1 MTPEQQEF
9 AQLVSEAHAA
19 LQECQN
25 STSSEV
31 WQRACLSATKLLTNS
46 HFPDDFHWFC
56 DRTWAPFARQSL
68 MMLSIPSV
76 GADILYQ
83 KVRTQLARC
92 YDCAKVYH
100 RQKEELSQML
110 LDDLGLT
117 RDKVDEFKHSLDDR
131 DRKRVV
137 LQLASQIV
145 DLGSDK
151 LSIDQ
156 LKASLVECM
165 IVPSIMFDSADSMYN
180 FKKLL
185 LYIDEKEPEIFKLDD
200 NVYPSVVILLFGND
214 SDLHLWA
221 RKRLAQLDSL
231 LPSVSLALN
240 SLILKLEQPTE
251 DRMVVLFLMNF
262 GVFAEHCSG
271 KALSEFFSAR
281 KPSLLHVIMK
291 RVLKNSPLFILQAG
305 LKLTEVLLRKM
316 GIEAFM
322 ANIEPTPLS
331 ELAIIFGNSNFARAS
346 TNDVSVDATY
356 DKDLVVKPEDM
367 FNWLHVF
374 ENQESADGFRE
385 HRTLFS
391 LITSIFQLYVK
402 LSAGLTEKSNELYL
416 FHIYGLIA
424 AGLKVEFQQTSV
436 SFVSQ
441 TDYLMRADLYNF
453 ISTNALFLVN
463 RIKTVATE
471 KSVYLIGLQMIGLS
485 VRYEI
490 ALDMASMHEKQI
502 DLTASA
508 NSGNSMS
515 IWKAVNQLNSKFLDP
530 GIAIV
535 LLGAIGSVVFLS
547 RVPSN
552 ADNISSSL
560 TNAAETL
567 RILSEMN
574 EKVLQIICLDEARD
588 ENGVLSPSEF
598 PLTALILLSFS
609 SNTTISQSAVDT
621 LTMAFDPLAL
631 DRAECFRKMIT
642 ECPKLTLTAISY
654 ATKLVLHLK
663 LFSPVPG
670 VLKISQDMLEAL
682 YDPRTGAMNSEA
694 AQKLE
699 NGTQNE
705 LLNFWNSNWYFLKF
719 TIQNT
724 KMWSKSYPT
733 SLMLEVVRDQLDY
746 CHDLLEKFRF
756 FEADIANAMKECIQL
771 SSEIGKEQ
779 NLMNE
784 TGSILAKPAI
794 DSVVDL
800 CGLLRL
806 RDEKL
811 IDSSSANI
819 KTILSLMKSF
829 HVSVP
834 TAVVNL
840 FIDYATRNVKSN
852 MTEEMMRQLL
862 LLTGALNTDKVE
874 EIVQQGRAKL
884 EGKTVQ
890 TNSKDA
896 SNISLRPSA
905 SSAQPSPAVNN
916 LQPLTGGSFIRSKT
930 VPTQR
935 TLFDYGK
942 LVPGRAVPPPPVKSV
957 LNDSEPTRVTQM
969 DLVRQKLAEARKV
982 PAAVPK
988 PAPLLGKPVS
998 REIHPSRPAG
1008 FNTKARPTGSVSI
1021 QVNPRSRHFSKEH
1034 DSSSDDSDE
1043 DGLFAIGSKKKD
1055 GPKANSEGSKSRAAT
1070 FSSGPRLSQ
1079 KEIDEKNMRARM
1091 NIDMNPLYKKI
1102 LSWDYFKGGQYPIK
1116 EELAARTYKPVPS
1129 QFKSVAEYQEIFE
1142 PLLLLECWQQ
1152 MAQNREAGQPRRF
1165 RLDVG
1170 KRVRCDDFYDVYGS
1184 VSREIVSKERL
1195 SDTDIILISCS
1206 SDFSNLSHVDSTVPH
1221 CFAKVLKVSMSKT
1234 TGDFAD
1240 LTLRVFEPPSGV
1252 MSRLSQGSIISAIRV
1267 MSLVTIER
1275 EYASLKGLPFYELK
1289 DSIIK
1294 GEPSP
1299 ISHSID
1305 SVRLEHIMKYNE
1317 ANEAQ
1322 AKSIIHS
1329 VDTDGFS
1336 LILGP
1341 PGTGKTKTILGIVG
1355 AYLGGKNNPK
1365 VQQQQSGKAKRILLC
1380 APSNAAVDELVLRLK
1395 RGVYNQ
1401 SNQKFVPDIVRI
1413 GRSEAVNSSVR
1424 DVTLEEIVER
1434 ELGALDSKSSN
1445 NPEHLREQ
1453 QANVTARLSFLKK
1466 SAEERGAHLTED
1478 ELVKTQDEI
1487 RECIKQL
1494 KEFRRQQDIRRE
1506 EMVKE
1511 TRMRDFSRRQIQ
1523 DQKLESAQIVCAT
1536 LSGSSHGV
1544 LASLMLQFDAVI
1556 IDEAAQSIELSSLI
1570 PLKYGCRKCVMVGD
1584 PNQLPPTVLSQAA
1597 ANLNYEKSLFV
1608 RMYNQCKSRVHLLN
1622 VQFRM
1627 HPDIA
1632 KFPSEEFYH
1641 GEVTTGATVKQM
1653 TARPWHRHVEF
1664 APYRFFSVKG
1674 RESSGQLSS
1683 FFNEKEAQL
1692 ILEMYSTVTQLY
1704 PKLSDKV
1711 GIISPYKRQ
1720 IDFLRNIFRKK
1731 YGASIFDW
1739 VDFNTVDGFQGQEK
1753 ELIIV
1758 SCVRADETKGVGFLK
1773 DRRRLNVAITRAQ
1786 CSLWVVGHASHLQQS
1801 PIWKRMIDDAK
1812 ERNMFAQVHPGFLK
1826 NRVSEMRTPDN
1837 EDSSSTSGSVL
1848 PDDIKRLKAT
1858 PPQEFRKQEYS
1869 ADFDG
1874 VKKQKKAYKDIKKRK
1889 REENFMEAPLSAGCE
1904 VQKAPKKPKTD
1915 RAVMSQ
1921 PSEGPKDSAKQTE
1934 TAISD
1939 SVSDQFP
1946 LHSPRNVVETPP
1958 NGKPTQDLLK
1968 NTSSQR
1974 PQSGAHSHPS
1984 SSKMHPPT
1992 GPAKKKTT
2000 LFNPRF
2006 SRKR

>member
-31 WQRACLSATKLLTNS
+31 WQHACLSATKLLTNPQ
-46 HFPDDFHWFC
+46 FPSDFHWFC

-76 GADILYQ
+76 GADILYK
-83 KVRTQLARC
+83 KVGTQLSRC
-92 YDCAKVYH
+92 HDCAAVYH

-110 LDDLGLT
+110 LEDLGLT
-117 RDKVDEFKHSLDDR
+117 RDKVDEFKNSLDDR
-131 DRKRVV
+131 DRKRVTM
-137 LQLASQIV
+137 QLASQISEM
-145 DLGSDK
+145 GSDK
-151 LSIDQ
+151 LSVEQ
-156 LKASLVECM
+156 LRASLTECM
-165 IVPSIMFDSADSMYN
+165 IVPSIMFDSTDSMYN

-185 LYIDEKEPEIFKLDD
+185 LHIDEREPEIFRLDGD
-200 NVYPSVVILLFGND
+200 LYPSVVFLLFGND

-221 RKRLAQLDSL
+221 RKRLVHLEAISH
-231 LPSVSLALN
+231 SASLALN
-240 SLILKLEQPTE
+240 SLILKLDQPTE
-251 DRMVVLFLMNF
+251 DRIVVLFLMTF

-271 KALSEFFSAR
+271 EALSEFFSAR
-281 KPSLLHVIMK
+281 KPPPLHIIMK
-291 RVLKNSPLFILQAG
+291 RVLKNSPLFILQSG
-305 LKLTEVLLRKM
+305 LKLIEILLDRM
-316 GIEAFM
+316 GIVAFM
-322 ANIEPTPLS
+322 ANIGPTSLTELS
-331 ELAIIFGNSNFARAS
+331 IVFSNANFVRAAI
-346 TNDVSVDATY
+346 NDVPVDATY

-367 FNWLHVF
+367 FNWLYVF
-374 ENQESADGFRE
+374 EQQGSTEGFRE
-385 HRTLFS
+385 HRALFS

-402 LSAGLTEKSNELYL
+402 ISAGLTENLNRLYL
-416 FHIYGLIA
+416 LHIYGLIV
-424 AGLKVEFQQTSV
+424 AGLKVKFEQSNL
-436 SFVSQ
+436 SFVSH
-441 TDYLMRADLYNF
+441 TDYLVRVDLYNF
-453 ISTNALFLVN
+453 VSSNALFLVN
-463 RIKTVATE
+463 RLKTVATD
-471 KSVYLIGLQMIGLS
+471 KAVYSVGLQIISLC
-485 VRYEI
+485 VRYDI
-490 ALDMASMHEKQI
+490 AIDMASMHDKQI
-502 DLTASA
+502 DMTAPTTNA
-508 NSGNSMS
+508 NSMS
-515 IWKAVNQLNSKFLDP
+515 IWRAVNQLNSKFFDSRM
-530 GIAIV
+530 AIE
-535 LLGAIGSVVFLS
+535 LLSAIGPVVFLS
-547 RVPSN
+547 RVTSN
-552 ADNISSSL
+552 SEDSCSTL
-560 TNAAETL
+560 TNATETL

-574 EKVLQIICLDEARD
+574 EQVLKIICLDENKD
-588 ENGVLSPSEF
+588 ENGMFHPFEN
-598 PLTALILLSFS
+598 PLTSLMLLSFS
-609 SNTTISQSAVDT
+609 SNNTISQSAVDT

-670 VLKISQDMLEAL
+670 VLKICQDMLEAL
-682 YDPRTGAMNSEA
+682 YDPRTGAMNSDIAHQLGKDSE
-694 AQKLE
+694 
-699 NGTQNE
+699 NE

-756 FEADIANAMKECIQL
+756 FETDIANAMKEGTPHSHEL
-771 SSEIGKEQ
+771 GKDHDSI
-779 NLMNE
+779 NE

-862 LLTGALNTDKVE
+862 LLTDALNTDKVE

-884 EGKTVQ
+884 EGKAGQTSQ
-890 TNSKDA
+890 ANFSTSSSKSSTNSQVTQV
-896 SNISLRPSA
+896 P
-905 SSAQPSPAVNN
+905 QV
-916 LQPLTGGSFIRSKT
+916 LTGGSVMRSKVT
-930 VPTQR
+930 PAQR

-942 LVPGRAVPPPPVKSV
+942 LVSGKAPPPPAPVKSV
-957 LNDSEPTRVTQM
+957 LNGSEPARVTQM
-969 DLVRQKLAEARKV
+969 DLVRQKLAEARKS
-982 PAAVPK
+982 PATTSNS
-988 PAPLLGKPVS
+988 APLLGKPVS

-1008 FNTKARPTGSVSI
+1008 FNTKAKAPASVSI
-1021 QVNPRSRHFSKEH
+1021 QVNPRSRHFAKEH

-1043 DGLFAIGSKKKD
+1043 DGLFSIGARKKSD
-1055 GPKANSEGSKSRAAT
+1055 GQKTNIRGNSSHGPAT
-1070 FSSGPRLSQ
+1070 LGGPRVNQ

-1102 LSWDYFKGGQYPIK
+1102 LSWDYFKGGEYPIK
-1116 EELAARTYKPVPS
+1116 EELVSKTYKPVPA
-1129 QFKSVAEYQEIFE
+1129 QFNSVTEYQEIFE

-1152 MAQNREAGQPRRF
+1152 MAQNREGGQHRRF

-1170 KRVRCDDFYDVYGS
+1170 KRVRCDEFYDVYAS
-1184 VSREIVSKERL
+1184 VSRDIVSKERL
-1195 SDTDIILISCS
+1195 SDTDVMLISCS
-1206 SDFSNLSHVDSTVPH
+1206 SDFSNSSFIDPAVPH

-1252 MSRLSQGSIISAIRV
+1252 MSRLSQGSIISAVRV

-1289 DSIIK
+1289 ESIIK
-1294 GEPSP
+1294 GEPAP
-1299 ISHSID
+1299 ISHSVD
-1305 SVRLEHIMKYNE
+1305 SVRLEHVMKYNE

-1355 AYLGGKNNPK
+1355 AYLGGKSNPK
-1365 VQQQQSGKAKRILLC
+1365 VQQQQSGKARRILLC

-1445 NPEHLREQ
+1445 NPENLREQ
-1453 QANVTARLSFLKK
+1453 QANVTGRLSFLKK
-1466 SAEERGAHLTED
+1466 TVEERGTNLSED

-1597 ANLNYEKSLFV
+1597 ANLHYEKSLFV
-1608 RMYNQCKSRVHLLN
+1608 RMYNQSKSRVHLLN

-1641 GEVTTGATVKQM
+1641 GEVTTGPTVKQM
-1653 TARPWHRHVEF
+1653 TTRPWHRHVEF

-1674 RESSGQLSS
+1674 RETSGQLSS
-1683 FFNEKEAQL
+1683 FFNDKEAHL
-1692 ILEMYSTVTQLY
+1692 ILELYSTVTQLY

-1711 GIISPYKRQ
+1711 GVISPYKRQ
-1720 IDFLRNIFRKK
+1720 IEYLRDIFRKK
-1731 YGASIFDW
+1731 YGPSIFDW

-1786 CSLWVVGHASHLQQS
+1786 CSLWVVGHANHLQQS

-1812 ERNMFAQVHPGFLK
+1812 DRNMFTQVYPGFLK
-1826 NRVSEMRTPDN
+1826 SRVSEMRSSNIN
-1837 EDSSSTSGSVL
+1837 ESNFESAKDGKELTKSSQGHSKNNNPADSDSFKMK
-1848 PDDIKRLKAT
+1848 KRKAM
-1858 PPQEFRKQEYS
+1858 
-1869 ADFDG
+1869 
-1874 VKKQKKAYKDIKKRK
+1874 KDMKKRK
-1889 REENFMEAPLSAGCE
+1889 REERSMEQLLTAGNE
-1904 VQKAPKKPKTD
+1904 MEKDVKKPKLVVENADEKQLSDGREAFAKPPT
-1915 RAVMSQ
+1915 S
-1921 PSEGPKDSAKQTE
+1921 SASNTLNGS
-1934 TAISD
+1934 APIHAS
-1939 SVSDQFP
+1939 
-1946 LHSPRNVVETPP
+1946 RNVVEHTPHEKSAGLTTNAP
-1958 NGKPTQDLLK
+1958 AQPLQTGTG
-1968 NTSSQR
+1968 THSQ
-1974 PQSGAHSHPS
+1974 HSLPKS
-1984 SSKMHPPT
+1984 HPPT
-1992 GPAKKKTT
+1992 GPAKRKTT